1 MFNTQCICMACADVE
16 RKRSDYR
23 RAVEA
28 ERDAVAHGDRNF
40 KGIGLEGGNGDGRQA
55 GN

>member
-1 MFNTQCICMACADVE
+1 MACADVE